1 MASSHCASP
10 TRSIGA
16 GCATPALLTR
26 MSISPSSVRTLA
38 SSAAIS
44 NRCETSARIDTAR
57 RPCSAMSV
65 HVSTASASRSR
76 NVIATSAP
84 ASASARATARPMP
97 RLPPVTRARRPAS
110 GRTGAG
116 FFSAMGQRLLRDPR
130 RMRVDVEAAAA
141 DEADQRDAGF
151 LGQLDRQARRRRH
164 RGDERHAGQPRLLQ
178 DLERG
183 AAADEQQRVAGRQP
197 AGQQPPADDLV
208 DGVVPPDV
216 LGGVDDVAVERAQR
230 GGVQAA
236 GGGERLL
243 ERREARRQRAD
254 RVGIDG
260 ARQNDGRRGQT
271 RRRRDRDVR
280 TCRRRTSSSPAAGHR
295 AARPPPPLDPRSGSR
310 PRRRPTDP
318 RAPRRCR
325 RPRSRSLR

>member
-38 SSAAIS
+38 TSAAIS

-97 RLPPVTRARRPAS
+97 RLPPVTSARRPAS

-116 FFSAMGQRLLRDPR
+116 FVSAMCQRLLRDPR

-178 DLERG
+178 DLERR
-183 AAADEQQRVAGRQP
+183 AAADEQQQVAGRQP
-197 AGQQPPADDLV
+197 PASSRRPMILSTALCRPTSSALSTMSPSSVHSAAACRPP
-208 DGVVPPDV
+208 
-216 LGGVDDVAVERAQR
+216 VAANVSWS
-230 GGVQAA
+230 G
-236 GGGERLL
+236 
-243 ERREARRQRAD
+243 ARRPGSARIASASTVRVRATRGAVR
-254 RVGIDG
+254 RVD
-260 ARQNDGRRGQT
+260 A
-271 RRRRDRDVR
+271 
-280 TCRRRTSSSPAAGHR
+280 
-295 AARPPPPLDPRSGSR
+295 RSGR
-310 PRRRPTDP
+310 PHMPQEDVVVT
-318 RAPRRCR
+318 
-325 RPRSRSLR
+325 